1 MDYFLHRG
9 FSLNKNLC
17 IVLDNKKE
25 LQVQLKTNNIF
36 SYLVPLP
43 TSINLQKVLENKRY
57 QGRKDNTSYFVSP
70 YFLN

>member
-1 MDYFLHRG
+1 MG
-9 FSLNKNLC
+9 

-36 SYLVPLP
+36 FSYLVPLP
-43 TSINLQKVLENKRY
+43 TSINLQRVLENKRY
-57 QGRKDNTSYFVSP
+57 QGRKDNNSYFVSP